1 MRLPPIK
8 KEEKGKKMDKVYDI
22 FSHIDKM
29 LCAEQPANYESGKLT
44 PFYYNPEKKIKLFN
58 GDALQFLKKI
68 PDCCI
73 DMIFADPPYFGNQ
86 SGLIIK
92 RTDGHAETF
101 DTQKAKFAYSKSL
114 QYQFEFHHTWLKE
127 AQRILKDG
135 STIWITGTYHSIGV
149 VNVVLQDLGF
159 KILNDIILHKINAPP
174 NFKGSCFRAVTET
187 MLWAKKNF
195 NGKTKFNYWVMKE
208 LNGGVQMKNIWGYWA
223 EKNPFRHPAT
233 KQPIV
238 LENVILAGSNEG
250 DLILDPFAGSG
261 TTGFVAQG
269 LGRKCVMIE
278 IEQDYCQLI
287 KDRIEG
293 KYGEFRRKTKVK
305 TRVSQSDSK
314 VCGTV

>member
-1 MRLPPIK
+1 MY
-8 KEEKGKKMDKVYDI
+8 KMSDV
-22 FSHIDKM
+22 FSEIDKM
-29 LCAEQPANYESGKLT
+29 FCAEPPVKYETEKFT
-44 PFYYNPEKKIKLFN
+44 PFYYNPEKRIKLFN
-58 GDALQFLKKI
+58 GDALHLLKKI
-68 PDCCI
+68 PDRCI

-86 SGLIIK
+86 SRLIIK

-114 QYQFEFHHTWLKE
+114 QYQFEFHYTWLKE

-149 VNVVLQDLGF
+149 INVVLQDLGF

-187 MLWAKKNF
+187 MLWAKKSLK
-195 NGKTKFNYWVMKE
+195 GKTKFNYRVMKE
-208 LNGGVQMKNIWGYWA
+208 LNGGVQMKSLWEYWA

-238 LENVILAGSNEG
+238 LEYVILAGSNEG

-261 TTGFVAQG
+261 TTGFVACG

-278 IEQDYCQLI
+278 IELNYCQLI

-293 KYGEFRRKTKVK
+293 EYGKFRRKTKIK
-305 TRVSQSDSK
+305 TRVSQSASK
-314 VCGTV
+314 VC